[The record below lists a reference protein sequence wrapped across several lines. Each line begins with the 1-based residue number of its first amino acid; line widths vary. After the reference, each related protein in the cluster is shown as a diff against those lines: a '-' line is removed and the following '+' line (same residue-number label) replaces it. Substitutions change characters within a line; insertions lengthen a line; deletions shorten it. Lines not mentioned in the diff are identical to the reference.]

1 MVYTTT
7 QLITSAFNASGVVS
21 KEFATVTGEQLS
33 DGLTWL
39 NNIIS
44 EKTVDNSMIPY
55 ETTYNFNA
63 VIGQEIYF
71 IANLISVDT
80 LTFFLNSIRYSMQFT
95 KRNQYFGSN
104 RATNINSLPF
114 VWYFER
120 VYGGAN
126 LYIYFNPSQ
135 TFAMEIHGVFRLPD
149 AVLGQD
155 LSLTL
160 DEFYTTYL
168 HFALAQRICFEYS
181 YDVPQGV
188 QQGLGKYEAFINKK
202 SKVIDLS
209 MKKSSTLQPIT
220 GVSYEWA
227 NLGRGFMPY

>member
-7 QLITSAFNASGVVS
+7 QLITSAYYASGVVS
-21 KEFATVTGEQLS
+21 REFESVSGTQQS

-39 NNIIS
+39 NNIID
-44 EKTVDNSMIPY
+44 EKVVDNSMIPY

-71 IANLISVDT
+71 IPNLIAVDT

-120 VYGGAN
+120 IFQGAN

-135 TFAMEIHGVFRLPD
+135 TFPMEIHGTFRLTD
-149 AVLGQD
+149 VTLGQD

-160 DEFYTTYL
+160 DGFYITYL
-168 HFALAQRICFEYS
+168 HFALASRICAEYA
-181 YDVPQGV
+181 YEVPSGIRAE
-188 QQGLGKYEAFINKK
+188 LGKYQAFINKK